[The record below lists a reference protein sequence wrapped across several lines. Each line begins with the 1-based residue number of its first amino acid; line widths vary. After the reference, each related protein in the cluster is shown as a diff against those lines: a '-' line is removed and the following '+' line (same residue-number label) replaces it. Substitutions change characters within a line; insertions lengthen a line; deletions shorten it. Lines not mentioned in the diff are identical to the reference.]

1 MKTKS
6 TFLHSKLARRI
17 LWLFILS
24 AMIPMTLLAVISL
37 RNVTDQLKEQ
47 SRLLLHQVSRDEAMS
62 IIERMRFLEADMDLA
77 ASSIRDSHGKFSA
90 HSLGG
95 SIGLSSNL
103 VNRFN
108 GLKLVAPDGN
118 CRSFLGE
125 CDPRIE
131 YTAGEHETLKSGKV
145 VFSVIE
151 CKRPAPCIFISRE
164 LDAAHPNE
172 GILAANIQD
181 SYLWGVENLRQ
192 DIDLCVLDQLSR
204 TLFCSAESPSTFPA
218 QVARTNSGEFEWKR
232 NGQEYLA
239 NFWKLPL
246 TTSLST
252 AHWTV
257 VASRNK
263 SEELVPLARFRTS
276 FLLVFLLT
284 IWMVLLLSLIQIR
297 RNLDPLK
304 KLMEGTREISRG
316 NFQTKVEVNSRDEFG
331 ELAESFNAMTRRVE
345 KQLTSLKVVNEIDR
359 AILSSWDIEQIV
371 DVLSHRI
378 GELIPH
384 DLVSVSL
391 LDTAGPLPTLMY
403 CVSP

>member
-1 MKTKS
+1 MKTKR

-47 SRLLLHQVSRDEAMS
+47 NRLLLHQVSRDEAMS

-77 ASSIRDSHGKFSA
+77 ASSIRDSRGKFSA
-90 HSLGG
+90 HSLGA

-118 CRSFLGE
+118 CRSFFGD

-131 YTAGEHETLKSGKV
+131 YTVGEHETLRSGKV
-145 VFSVIE
+145 VFSVLE

-181 SYLWGVENLRQ
+181 SYLWGAENLRQ

-239 NFWKLPL
+239 DFWKLPL
-246 TTSLST
+246 TASLST
-252 AHWTV
+252 AH
-257 VASRNK
+257 R
-263 SEELVPLARFRTS
+263 SEEHTS
-276 FLLVFLLT
+276 
-284 IWMVLLLSLIQIR
+284 
-297 RNLDPLK
+297 
-304 KLMEGTREISRG
+304 E
-316 NFQTKVEVNSRDEFG
+316 
-331 ELAESFNAMTRRVE
+331 
-345 KQLTSLKVVNEIDR
+345 
-359 AILSSWDIEQIV
+359 
-371 DVLSHRI
+371 
-378 GELIPH
+378 
-384 DLVSVSL
+384 
-391 LDTAGPLPTLMY
+391 
-403 CVSP
+403 